1 MPMNGK
7 AGEGNEATRPANGR
21 PEPPGPPSRTE
32 PRNPDGRLRL
42 KVTTYDGT
50 EVKTYPPKTRAE
62 VQRDFNL
69 KAYDSCFAECL
80 AVCGFRNPRS
90 GQWEAYGQGN
100 RKIAGVTKKILKY
113 LQLHAGVYF
122 EKGTLYVELGI
133 AALSSGPYTNVQV
146 YRMRL
151 SHRETKT
158 TEHYILT
165 EDDRVAWRPSAT
177 WTHVEL
183 TTVAAGQEN
192 GRDDCTQE

>member
-7 AGEGNEATRPANGR
+7 AGEGQETTRPTNGR
-21 PEPPGPPSRTE
+21 AEPLGPRYGTAQ
-32 PRNPDGRLRL
+32 RNADGRLLL

-50 EVKTYPPKTRAE
+50 DVKAHPPKTLTE

-69 KAYDSCFAECL
+69 KAYDSCLAECL

-90 GQWEAYGQGN
+90 GQWEAYGRGN
-100 RKIAGVTKKILKY
+100 RKIAGVTKRILKY
-113 LQLHAGVYF
+113 LQLHAGAHF
-122 EKGTLYVELGI
+122 DKGTLYVELGI
-133 AALSSGPYTNVQV
+133 AALAGGPYANVQV
-146 YRMRL
+146 YRLRL

-177 WTHVEL
+177 WIHVEL
-183 TTVAAGQEN
+183 TRVAAGQED
-192 GRDDCTQE
+192 GQDHCAQE

>member
-1 MPMNGK
+1 MPMDGK
-7 AGEGNEATRPANGR
+7 AGEGRESTRLANGQA
-21 PEPPGPPSRTE
+21 EPSELPPRT
-32 PRNPDGRLRL
+32 PLRNGKGRLLL

-50 EVKTYPPKTRAE
+50 EVRTYPSKTRAE
-62 VQRDFNL
+62 VQRDFDL
-69 KAYDSCFAECL
+69 RAYDSCFAECL

-90 GQWEAYGQGN
+90 GQWEAYGRGN
-100 RKIAGVTKKILKY
+100 RKIAGVTKRILKY

-177 WTHVEL
+177 WIHVEL
-183 TTVAAGQEN
+183 TRVAAGQEN
-192 GRDDCTQE
+192 GRDHCTQE